1 MKVVDVVNV
10 VPPVTK
16 MPNNIIGIV
25 ADGDGGGT
33 FLSWTIHYLS
43 GQDHYYYCKQNQWI
57 NLTND
62 PLTNTNSHNFYPNQP
77 KTTNEFYE
85 IFNKLENIDAMH
97 CLYFHEFKEP
107 DENGKI
113 KIVMPYNEV
122 NYLQSTVKKGI
133 NLTFNKH
140 HNAYKTAFIS
150 RSNTAPNWTNY
161 SVPLASS
168 DESFNSYID
177 RFFNKNKQKWDDP
190 NLTNSWDKREFIALN
205 FNFKEH
211 TNMHQ
216 SITDYSSNS
225 FYELNCLDLF
235 TQFDITVYKM
245 FDYLNLIIN
254 TDRFEKWSR
263 VYNKWK
269 KLHYTRLRF
278 IWYFDTIIKS
288 ILYGKSMDLQEFN
301 LTILQ
306 EAAIQQSLIYDYSLN
321 LKTWQLE
328 KFINTKQLHDL
339 LEPNSHPHPVKP

>member
-1 MKVVDVVNV
+1 
-10 VPPVTK
+10 
-16 MPNNIIGIV
+16 
-25 ADGDGGGT
+25 
-33 FLSWTIHYLS
+33 
-43 GQDHYYYCKQNQWI
+43 
-57 NLTND
+57 
-62 PLTNTNSHNFYPNQP
+62 
-77 KTTNEFYE
+77 
-85 IFNKLENIDAMH
+85 MH